1 MVIQYILVPTCVL
14 ALIGVW
20 VLFRKRKISVRA
32 VWAWSALWSLG
43 LAFVL
48 FPDLASIVAQAVGVG
63 RGVDVVVYAAIILL
77 FYLVFRIY
85 LRLDRMEREIT
96 VLVRQLSVEQAEE
109 EYDLEKDE

>member
-1 MVIQYILVPTCVL
+1 
-14 ALIGVW
+14 
-20 VLFRKRKISVRA
+20 
-32 VWAWSALWSLG
+32 VWAWSALWALG

-48 FPDLASIVAQAVGVG
+48 FPDLTSIVASAVGVG

-96 VLVRQLSVEQAEE
+96 VLVRQLSVDEASK
-109 EYDLEKDE
+109 EYDQEKDE